1 MPRIDDYKAAR
12 ALSAE
17 RLAALDFAALVRR
30 TGFEPAGEGAFDV
43 PFLDRRYRV
52 GYPAF
57 DFQDADDARREV
69 PLQEQVLILHYFEA
83 PPTNAP
89 AGQWVAYREIRDAS
103 FYFSAFVK
111 RAVEPL
117 KKVFGDRPQALEKPA
132 RLLEGRFLAGVGD
145 AAWEFRLFPHVPIQ
159 LIVYAGDEE
168 FPAEANILFDRTIG
182 DILSA
187 EDIAWLA
194 GMLVY
199 RLMALSR
206 SA

>member
-17 RLAALDFAALVRR
+17 KLAATDFSTLVQR
-30 TGFEPAGEGAFDV
+30 TGFAPVEEGAFDV

-52 GYPAF
+52 GYPSFAF
-57 DFQDADDARREV
+57 EDADDAGREI

-83 PPTNAP
+83 SSTDAP
-89 AGQWVAYREIRDAS
+89 SGQWVAYREIRDAS

-117 KKVFGDRPQALEKPA
+117 KKVFGNRPAALEKPA
-132 RLLEGRFLAGVGD
+132 RLLGGRSLADLGD
-145 AAWEFRLFPHVPIQ
+145 AAWEFRLFPRVPIQ

-168 FPAEANILFDRTIG
+168 FPPEANILFDRTIG
-182 DILSA
+182 GILSA

-206 SA
+206 

>member
-17 RLAALDFAALVRR
+17 KLAAVEFPALVQR
-30 TGFEPAGEGAFDV
+30 TGFGPAGKAVFDV
-43 PFLDRRYRV
+43 PFLDRRYHV

-57 DFQDADDARREV
+57 DFTDADDSGSEV
-69 PLQEQVLILHYFEA
+69 PIQEQVLILHYFEA
-83 PPTNAP
+83 PSVEAP

-111 RAVEPL
+111 RAIDPL
-117 KKVFGDRPQALEKPA
+117 KKVFGERPEALEKPA
-132 RLLEGRFLAGVGD
+132 RRLGGRFLEDLGD
-145 AAWEFRLFPHVPIQ
+145 SAWEFRLFPRVPLQ

-168 FPAEANILFDRTIG
+168 FPPEANILFDRTIG
-182 DILSA
+182 GILSA

-206 SA
+206 